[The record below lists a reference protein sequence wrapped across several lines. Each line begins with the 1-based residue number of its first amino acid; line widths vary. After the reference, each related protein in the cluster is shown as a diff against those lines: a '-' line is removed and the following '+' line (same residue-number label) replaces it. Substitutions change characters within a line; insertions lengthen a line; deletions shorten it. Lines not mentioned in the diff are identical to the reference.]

1 MTKQIV
7 SQRSNGRVTYPS
19 EKMVVLATIDFRGET
34 LTVRGVPE
42 AQAIVRSDLGDSN
55 AVRRLKSCGYVRRPG
70 RAPGAPMALV
80 SLEDAEQALNSAR
93 GDRGRAIR
101 DALRDTARDWRQ
113 RQQVAAEVGQS
124 AETFMQ
130 ALAEIDEQI
139 MDLDER
145 DARSYDSIRSY
156 IQAIEAN
163 RYRREALIAA
173 RGRVSLGHMEA
184 VAREEQRLG
193 DRHRAL
199 VEGSERMALALGQE
213 AAIEQ
218 HAVEMDG
225 IQWSMTQMAQR
236 VGTTESRC
244 WEALAA
250 QGLAERRTVYSS
262 RTGQVVEHDVWMPTE
277 RGEAAGITRV
287 GTRMTTVGG
296 HGRYAGQRI
305 EVPAPGILTRR
316 GAATLLDALHM
327 TGCSKSLVQH
337 HAVIN
342 RQHTEEF
349 LAQRQRVLD
358 DMPWSLLDD
367 SVAEEIESPA
377 EAIVTQALAES
388 GVSRLAPLA

>member
-7 SQRSNGRVTYPS
+7 AQRDDIRATYPS
-19 EKMVVLATIDFRGET
+19 EKMVVITTVEYKGET

-42 AQAIVRSDLGDSN
+42 AQAIVRTDLGSSN
-55 AVRRLKSCGYVRRPG
+55 AVRKLKACGYVRRPQG
-70 RAPGAPMALV
+70 SAGSPLALV
-80 SLEDAEQALNSAR
+80 SLDDAEEALNAAR
-93 GDRGRAIR
+93 GGVGRAIR

-113 RQQVAAEVGQS
+113 RHQATAEVGQS

-139 MDLDER
+139 MDLDKR
-145 DARSYDSIRSY
+145 DSRCYDSIRSY

-163 RYRREALIAA
+163 SIRREALIAA
-173 RGRVSLGHMEA
+173 RGRVALGHMEA

-213 AAIEQ
+213 KAIEQ

-305 EVPAPGILTRR
+305 EVPAPGIMTRR

-367 SVAEEIESPA
+367 GVAEIESPA
-377 EAIVTQALAES
+377 EAIVTQALAEA
-388 GVSRLAPLA
+388 GVSRLAPLT

>member
-7 SQRSNGRVTYPS
+7 AQRDDIRATYPS
-19 EKMVVLATIDFRGET
+19 EKMVVITTVEYKGET

-42 AQAIVRSDLGDSN
+42 AQAIVRTDLGSSN
-55 AVRRLKSCGYVRRPG
+55 AVRKLKACGYVRRPQG
-70 RAPGAPMALV
+70 SAGSPLALV
-80 SLEDAEQALNSAR
+80 SLDDAEEALNAAR
-93 GDRGRAIR
+93 GGVGRAIR

-113 RQQVAAEVGQS
+113 RHQATAEVGQS

-139 MDLDER
+139 MDLDKR
-145 DARSYDSIRSY
+145 DSRCYDSIRSY

-163 RYRREALIAA
+163 SIRREALIAA
-173 RGRVSLGHMEA
+173 RGRVALGHMEA

-213 AAIEQ
+213 KAIEQ

-305 EVPAPGILTRR
+305 EVPAPGIMTRR

-367 SVAEEIESPA
+367 GVAEIESPA

-388 GVSRLAPLA
+388 GVSRLAPLT

>member
-7 SQRSNGRVTYPS
+7 AQRDDIRATYPS
-19 EKMVVLATIDFRGET
+19 EKMVVITTVDYKGET
-34 LTVRGVPE
+34 ITVRGVPE
-42 AQAIVRSDLGDSN
+42 AQAIVRTDLGSSN
-55 AVRRLKSCGYVRRPG
+55 AIRRLRACGYVRRPQG
-70 RAPGAPMALV
+70 SAGSPLALV
-80 SLEDAEQALNSAR
+80 SLDDVEEALNAAR
-93 GDRGRAIR
+93 GGVGRAIR

-113 RQQVAAEVGQS
+113 RQQATAEVGQS

-145 DARSYDSIRSY
+145 DARCYDDIRASFL
-156 IQAIEAN
+156 AIESN
-163 RYRREALIAA
+163 KYRREALIAA

-199 VEGSERMALALGQE
+199 VEESERMALALGQE
-213 AAIEQ
+213 KAIEQ

-305 EVPAPGILTRR
+305 EVPAPGIMTRR

-367 SVAEEIESPA
+367 SVAEIESPA

-388 GVSRLAPLA
+388 GVSRLAPLT